1 MALRLTVNSSLENIV
16 CIENRGLFMKVNILT
31 TDNFISYYFFYP
43 LLVNKRRL
51 RELNIFFKYY
61 EKVGESIYDCDAIL
75 LDSKYFT
82 KLWNNRENVLSLLK
96 RIKEKCAK
104 VIWLDSTASTGS
116 THFQVMPYVDK
127 YWKKQV
133 LKDMTLYEREY
144 YGARIYTDYYK
155 IKFNLKDEKVQ
166 KVEPLKKEY
175 MDKLYVSWNIGLGP
189 YSTNIKISNIIRKI
203 PWPLKGKFNYTYK
216 LKTGHPSNNRK
227 LISFRGSNNY
237 SNKINAFQRIKTI
250 EKLKSMK
257 VETEPISNKK
267 YLDELRNSMIS
278 VSPFGYGEICYR
290 DFEIILA
297 GALLFKPSME
307 HLKTYPDI
315 YVKNK
320 TYVPFEWDFR
330 DFDEKID
337 DLINNPDMVKEISSA
352 AMDRYGF
359 LLSGQGQNEFCLRFK
374 TLLMNDG

>member
-1 MALRLTVNSSLENIV
+1 
-16 CIENRGLFMKVNILT
+16 MKIHILT
-31 TDNFISYYFFYP
+31 TNNFISYYFLYP
-43 LLVNKRRL
+43 LLVNKGKL
-51 RELNIFFKYY
+51 KELNIFIRYF
-61 EKVGESIYDCDAIL
+61 EKIENSIFDSDVIL
-75 LDSKYFT
+75 LDSKFFT
-82 KLWNNRENVLSLLK
+82 KLWSNREYVLALLQK
-96 RIKEKCAK
+96 IKEKCYR
-104 VIWLDSTASTGS
+104 VIWLDSTASTGT
-116 THFQVMPYVDK
+116 THFQVLPHVDK

-133 LKDMTLYEREY
+133 LKDMTLYERKY

-155 IKFNLKDEKVQ
+155 NKFNLEDENVQ
-166 KVEPLKKEY
+166 MVEPLRKEY
-175 MDKLYVSWNIGLGP
+175 MDKLCVSWNIGLGP
-189 YSTNIKISNIIRKI
+189 HSTNIKLSNIIRMV
-203 PWPLKGKFNYTYK
+203 PWFLKGRLKYTYK
-216 LKTGHPSNNRK
+216 LKFRTLSNNRK
-227 LISFRGSNNY
+227 PISFRGSSKY

-250 EKLKSMK
+250 EKLKSKK

-267 YLDELRNSMIS
+267 YLDELKNSMIS

-330 DFDEKID
+330 DFDEKIY

-359 LLSGQGQNEFCLRFK
+359 FLSGQGQNEFCLRFK
-374 TLLMNDG
+374 TLLMDNG

>member
-1 MALRLTVNSSLENIV
+1 
-16 CIENRGLFMKVNILT
+16 MKVNILT

-51 RELNIFFKYY
+51 RELNIILKYY
-61 EKVGESIYDCDAIL
+61 EKVREGIYDCDAIL

-203 PWPLKGKFNYTYK
+203 PWSLKGKLNYAYK

-227 LISFRGSNNY
+227 PISFRGSSKY
-237 SNKINAFQRIKTI
+237 SNIINAFQRIKTI
-250 EKLKSMK
+250 EKLKSK
-257 VETEPISNKK
+257 RVETEPISYKK
-267 YLDELRNSMIS
+267 YSDELRNSMIS
-278 VSPFGYGEICYR
+278 VSPFGYGEICFR

-337 DLINNPDMVKEISSA
+337 DLINNPAMVKEISSA
-352 AMDRYGF
+352 AIERYKF
-359 LLSGQGQNEFCLRFK
+359 LLSDHGQNEFCLRFK
-374 TLLMNDG
+374 TLLVNDG

>member
-51 RELNIFFKYY
+51 RELNIILKYY
-61 EKVGESIYDCDAIL
+61 EKVREGIYDCDAIL

-189 YSTNIKISNIIRKI
+189 YSTNIKISNIIRML
-203 PWPLKGKFNYTYK
+203 PWPLKEKFNYTYK
-216 LKTGHPSNNRK
+216 LKIGHPSNNRK
-227 LISFRGSNNY
+227 SISFRGSNNY
-237 SNKINAFQRIKTI
+237 SNIINAFQRIKTI
-250 EKLKSMK
+250 EKLKSKK

>member
-1 MALRLTVNSSLENIV
+1 
-16 CIENRGLFMKVNILT
+16 MKVNVLT

-51 RELNIFFKYY
+51 RELNIILKYY
-61 EKVGESIYDCDAIL
+61 EKVREGIYDCDAIL

-82 KLWNNRENVLSLLK
+82 KLWNNRENGLSLLK

-189 YSTNIKISNIIRKI
+189 Y
-203 PWPLKGKFNYTYK
+203 
-216 LKTGHPSNNRK
+216 
-227 LISFRGSNNY
+227 
-237 SNKINAFQRIKTI
+237 
-250 EKLKSMK
+250 
-257 VETEPISNKK
+257 
-267 YLDELRNSMIS
+267 
-278 VSPFGYGEICYR
+278 
-290 DFEIILA
+290 
-297 GALLFKPSME
+297 
-307 HLKTYPDI
+307 
-315 YVKNK
+315 
-320 TYVPFEWDFR
+320 
-330 DFDEKID
+330 
-337 DLINNPDMVKEISSA
+337 
-352 AMDRYGF
+352 
-359 LLSGQGQNEFCLRFK
+359 
-374 TLLMNDG
+374 

>member
-1 MALRLTVNSSLENIV
+1 
-16 CIENRGLFMKVNILT
+16 MKVNILT

-51 RELNIFFKYY
+51 RELNIILKYY
-61 EKVGESIYDCDAIL
+61 EKVRGGIYDCDAIL

-104 VIWLDSTASTGS
+104 VIWLDLTASTGS

-189 YSTNIKISNIIRKI
+189 YSTNIKISNIIRML
-203 PWPLKGKFNYTYK
+203 PWPLKEKFNYTYK
-216 LKTGHPSNNRK
+216 LKIGHPSNNRK
-227 LISFRGSNNY
+227 SISFRGSNNY
-237 SNKINAFQRIKTI
+237 SNMINAFQRIKTI
-250 EKLKSMK
+250 ERLKSKK

-337 DLINNPDMVKEISSA
+337 DLIINPDMVKEISSA
-352 AMDRYGF
+352 AIDRYKY
-359 LLSGQGQNEFCLRFK
+359 LLSDQGQNEFCLRYK
-374 TLLMNDG
+374 TLFMDNG

>member
-51 RELNIFFKYY
+51 RELNIILKYY
-61 EKVGESIYDCDAIL
+61 EKVRESIYDCDAIL
-75 LDSKYFT
+75 LDSKFFT
-82 KLWNNRENVLSLLK
+82 KIWKNSDFVSSLLQK
-96 RIKEKCAK
+96 IKEKCAK

-155 IKFNLKDEKVQ
+155 NKFNLKNEKVQ
-166 KVEPLKKEY
+166 KVEPLKKGY

-189 YSTNIKISNIIRKI
+189 HSTNIKISNIIRKI
-203 PWPLKGKFNYTYK
+203 PWSLKEKLNYTYK

-315 YVKNK
+315 YIKNK

-330 DFDEKID
+330 DFNEKID
-337 DLINNPDMVKEISSA
+337 ELISNPDMIKLISSA
-352 AMDRYGF
+352 AMDRYKY
-359 LLSGQGQNEFCLRFK
+359 LLSDQGQNEFCLRFK
-374 TLLMNDG
+374 TLLMDNG